1 MKFKVQRSRFKVFV
15 LGLFDTTLNFER
27 RTLNLTMNT
36 DKTVMCRGQRFKL
49 YLSEEQIQQRINELG
64 AQITKD
70 YAGKKPIF
78 IGVLN
83 GAFMFLSDLIRVVD
97 LDSEIDFIKLSS
109 YGDSKVSSGK
119 VHELKSIDATLEGR
133 DVIVVEDIVDTGL
146 SMDFMMKRLKDYNP
160 ASVEVAVLL
169 HKYEATKV
177 DLDLKYVAFPVPNL
191 FVIGYG
197 LDYGQLAR
205 NLSEIYVLD
214 E

>member
-1 MKFKVQRSRFKVFV
+1 
-15 LGLFDTTLNFER
+15 
-27 RTLNLTMNT
+27 MN
-36 DKTVMCRGQRFKL
+36 KETVMCRGQRFRL
-49 YLSEEQIQQRINELG
+49 YLSEEQIQQRIQELG
-64 AQITKD
+64 AQITND
-70 YAGKKPIF
+70 YEGKKPIL

-83 GAFMFLSDLIRVVD
+83 GAFMFLADLIRAID

-109 YGDSKVSSGK
+109 YGDAKVSSGR
-119 VHELKSIDATLEGR
+119 VHELKSIDAQIEGR
-133 DVIVVEDIVDTGL
+133 HVIVVEDIVDTGL
-146 SMDFMMKRLKDYNP
+146 SMEFMMQRMNEYKP

-169 HKYEATKV
+169 HKYEATQV

-205 NLSEIYVLD
+205 NLSQIYVLD